1 MLALVRQAFTGHY
14 DVEREIGKGGNA
26 RIFLAR
32 NQAGTPVALKILH
45 PELLVSVAADR
56 FLREIK
62 LASRLDNPHIARL
75 LDSGEREWLV
85 YYVMSYV
92 EGATLREY
100 LDSSSS
106 RCISISE
113 TLRIANDL
121 LDALAHAHGQGI
133 IHRDVKPA
141 NVVVS
146 AEGAILLDFGI
157 ARAVV
162 ASGTDQLTR
171 SGIAVGTS
179 TYMSPEQ
186 IMAAPTIDH
195 RCDLYSLGC
204 MLFECLAGQPPFH
217 HRNEAVVLQLHL
229 TQPAPDVRNL
239 RSDTPAELAD
249 VISRSLAKNPA
260 DRWPSA
266 SNMREAI
273 AAVTV

>member
-1 MLALVRQAFTGHY
+1 MLALVRQAFTGLY

-32 NQAGTPVALKILH
+32 DSAGTAVALKILH

-56 FLREIK
+56 FLREIR

-75 LDSGEREWLV
+75 LDSGERDWLV
-85 YYVMSYV
+85 YYVMSYH

-100 LDSSSS
+100 IDTARTL
-106 RCISISE
+106 SIPE

-121 LDALAHAHGQGI
+121 LEALAHAHGQGI

-146 AEGAILLDFGI
+146 AEGAVLLDFGI

-186 IMAAPTIDH
+186 ITAAPNIDH

-204 MLFECLAGQPPFH
+204 MLFECLAGQPPFY

-229 TQPAPDVRNL
+229 TQPPPDVRRV
-239 RSDTPAELAD
+239 RSETPPDLAE
-249 VISRSLAKNPA
+249 VISRAICKDPA
-260 DRWPSA
+260 GRWPSA
-266 SNMREAI
+266 SSMREAL